1 MRSLSLFVFLLLS
14 FVMPLSAHAASQEPE
29 TAIRKTITQ
38 QLNAFQRDDWVEAF
52 AYASPLLQ
60 NIFGSPERFREM
72 VLGGYRVVYRHE
84 QAAFR
89 ELDTSGPRPVQSV
102 FFIDPDGVAYL
113 AAYEMEQQTDGTWRI
128 AGVQLIQAEAKSV

>member
-1 MRSLSLFVFLLLS
+1 MRSLFLFVFLLFG
-14 FVMPLSAHAASQEPE
+14 FVMPVSAHAASPAAE
-29 TAIRKTITQ
+29 TAIRKTISQ
-38 QLNAFQRDDWVEAF
+38 QLNAFQRDDWAEAF

-60 NIFGSPERFREM
+60 NIFGSPDRFREM

-89 ELDTSGPRPVQSV
+89 DLDTSGPRPIQSV

-113 AAYEMEQQTDGTWRI
+113 AAYEMERQTDGTWRI
-128 AGVQLIQAEAKSV
+128 AAVQLIRAKAKSV